1 MEDKLECRPPYK
13 IFKGKNVCWNCN
25 NDFNVV
31 GIVVNEAIIDIEEG
45 FSEKAYLIYVKE
57 LPDELLQEIQAI
69 SPNYRMEFTATT
81 EMDYFANVC
90 PHCGEVTGDHFLFS
104 EPDGAFGPGNE
115 EIPMA
120 VVANFNKSM
129 TIATSCGWGGSHLT

>member
-1 MEDKLECRPPYK
+1 MEDKLECRPPYN
-13 IFKGKNVCWNCN
+13 IFKGQNLCWSC
-25 NDFNVV
+25 DRELDVV
-31 GIVVNEAIIDIEEG
+31 GIVVNDVLIEEG

-69 SPNYRMEFTATT
+69 SPNYCKKFTATT

-90 PHCGEVTGDHFLFS
+90 PHCGELTGDHFLFS

-115 EIPMA
+115 KLTTVSIAIFDKPMI
-120 VVANFNKSM
+120 
-129 TIATSCGWGGSHLT
+129 IATSCGWGSCLT